1 MHIIIGKVSAL
12 EGARQ
17 HLDVLGRAH
26 CGAGSGR
33 TIAATRWRADATLR
47 LSEVCRRCL
56 KALRKRTEAAASAG
70 DTAAADAVIALEP
83 ADPRRDAALLADIR
97 AHLRRVHTPEPTPL
111 ELSGLPSHEYA
122 ARLLASL
129 RD

>member
-1 MHIIIGKVSAL
+1 VDIIIGKVSAL
-12 EGARQ
+12 EGARE

-26 CGAGSGR
+26 CGAGNGR

-47 LSEVCRRCL
+47 LSGICKRCL
-56 KALRKRTEAAASAG
+56 KALRKRIADAAAAG
-70 DTAAADAVIALEP
+70 DTAAAGAVIALEP
-83 ADPRRDAALLADIR
+83 DDPRRDAALLADIR

-111 ELSGLPSHEYA
+111 ELSGLHSHEYA